1 MSAVCPGCAAGEHAL
16 PVPEALEG
24 GSAAGVDASE
34 AVHLAPPPEPRPEPE
49 PVREGAAPAV
59 LVVLAA
65 LWLLLGVLNLLHP
78 RPDLDRYDDFYRAG
92 YLLGGFVGPALLTA
106 AALVVRT
113 VGRRR
118 ARRRQEERLRAQ
130 QERRLHLVQRW
141 RRGWWCRRCR
151 VAFFPAGALHPACPP
166 SPALAAGHYP
176 AWVLGAPLQDPGGQG
191 PGGQGPGVRG
201 GGVQEA
207 GGQAL
212 S

>member
-24 GSAAGVDASE
+24 GSAAGLDAWE
-34 AVHLAPPPEPRPEPE
+34 AVHLAPPPQPRPEPV
-49 PVREGAAPAV
+49 PEGAAAAV

-65 LWLLLGVLNLLHP
+65 LWLLLGVLNLLRP

-113 VGRRR
+113 ASRRR
-118 ARRRQEERLRAQ
+118 GRRRQEERLRAQ
-130 QERRLHLVQRW
+130 QERRRHLVQRW

-166 SPALAAGHYP
+166 SPPLAAGHYP
-176 AWVLGAPLQDPGGQG
+176 AWVLGAPLPGPDGR
-191 PGGQGPGVRG
+191 GPGVRG

-207 GGQAL
+207 GGPAL
-212 S
+212 P